1 MSVVVV
7 VIKIIE
13 RSVCDR
19 SCLFVCLFVCQVLSS
34 LFLYPVRGP
43 CESRK
48 MSKDDDHDDGDL
60 NFSKVMGTCSAS
72 SAVGWGKGRIGHA
85 C

>member
-1 MSVVVV
+1 MN
-7 VIKIIE
+7 IIE
-13 RSVCDR
+13 RSVYDR
-19 SCLFVCLFVCQVLSS
+19 SCLFVCLCQVLSS

-60 NFSKVMGTCSAS
+60 NISKVIGTCSAS